1 MKTNL
6 KNAVLPFAVM
16 VFGVA
21 AAFTTNAVKHNEK
34 ADAPMD
40 VYRYDISKPEGQRC
54 VKIARVDCVIGS
66 GPVCTD
72 IAGNQVWGSPVED
85 NGSLSCTTF
94 LSKP

>member
-6 KNAVLPFAVM
+6 KKAVLPFAVM

-34 ADAPMD
+34 DLMD

-54 VKIARVDCVIGS
+54 VKIIDIDCVV
-66 GPVCTD
+66 GPGVVCTD
-72 IAGNQVWGSPVED
+72 IGGNQVWGSPVED

>member
-6 KNAVLPFAVM
+6 KKAVLPFAVM

-34 ADAPMD
+34 ADVPMD
-40 VYRYDISKPEGQRC
+40 VYRYDINKPEGQRC
-54 VKIARVDCVIGS
+54 VKITAIDCVVGP

-72 IAGNQVWGSPVED
+72 IVGNQVWGSPVED

>member
-6 KNAVLPFAVM
+6 KKAVLPFAVM

-34 ADAPMD
+34 DLMD

-54 VKIARVDCVIGS
+54 VKITAIDCVV
-66 GPVCTD
+66 GPGVVCTD
-72 IAGNQVWGSPVED
+72 IGGNQVWGSPVED

>member
-1 MKTNL
+1 MKTNI
-6 KNAVLPFAVM
+6 KKAVLPFAVM

-21 AAFTTNAVKHNEK
+21 AAFTTNAVKHNET
-34 ADAPMD
+34 ADALMD

-54 VKIARVDCVIGS
+54 VKIIDIDCVV
-66 GPVCTD
+66 GPGVVCTD
-72 IAGNQVWGSPVED
+72 IGGNQVWGSPVED

>member
-6 KNAVLPFAVM
+6 KKAVLPFAVM

-21 AAFTTNAVKHNEK
+21 AAFTTNAVNHNDK
-34 ADAPMD
+34 ADVLMD

-54 VKIARVDCVIGS
+54 VKISEVNCVPGN

-72 IAGNQVWGSPVED
+72 ILGNQVWGSPVED
-85 NGSLSCTTF
+85 TESLSCTTF

>member
-34 ADAPMD
+34 ADALMD
-40 VYRYDISKPEGQRC
+40 VYRYDIGKPEGERC
-54 VKIARVDCVIGS
+54 VKITGIDCVVGH

-72 IAGNQVWGSPVED
+72 IVGNQVWGSPVED
-85 NGSLSCTTF
+85 NASLSCTTF